1 MEEFTKDYY
10 RDQAYAFENTLNII
24 SRGGDKFSINAIAN
38 ICVFMKDFNKLV
50 GSLINDV
57 ESGKIGKTPRRLKNW
72 KKRNMIQH
80 VENTEEE
87 KNKDEI
93 SNKPEMKQDMY
104 EFYK

>member
-1 MEEFTKDYY
+1 MEEFTKEYY

-50 GSLINDV
+50 GSLVHDV

-72 KKRNMIQH
+72 KKRNMLQH
-80 VENTEEE
+80 IEKTEEE
-87 KNKDEI
+87 KIKNEI
-93 SNKPEMKQDMY
+93 LIKTEPKQDIY